1 MLKGK
6 RPGGPGMAGA
16 LSLVAALVVGLCVAW
31 GAGPVAAAG
40 LIDDVAAVTLRVGER
55 AVIGGVTG
63 PCGRLP
69 NRAAL
74 RGAVTR
80 TGSIGFGGEGM
91 RKARG
96 CGGPTPAI
104 EVLFTAERPGTEMLR
119 VLGRKI
125 GVRVTP

>member
-1 MLKGK
+1 MRGSE
-6 RPGGPGMAGA
+6 RPGGPGVAGV
-16 LSLVAALVVGLCVAW
+16 LRLVVTLVVGLCGAW
-31 GAGPVAAAG
+31 WVGPAAAG
-40 LIDDVAAVTLRVGER
+40 LIGDVEAVTLRVGER

-80 TGSIGFGGEGM
+80 TGSIGFGAEGL

-104 EVLFTAERPGTEMLR
+104 EVLFTAERPGTETLR